1 MSWITSV
8 KRWKFRRELEQML
21 SSQEAHQS
29 QAHNLLTV
37 KRLCILFPAD
47 ASEDRRRMADYK
59 SERRKQG
66 LRTELFGFINERS
79 APEGGSFPLFSKA
92 DLSWYGAPK
101 EEMRKRF
108 TENYCDILLVFGAP
122 DHRLFNY
129 LVQIKQSGLRVG
141 PFSESADNPF
151 DVLFDPGTNFDLDQ
165 QLKTVSSIFQIA
177 NAPATVTV

>member
-1 MSWITSV
+1 MSWITTV
-8 KRWKFRRELEQML
+8 KRWKFQRELEQLL
-21 SSQEAHQS
+21 SSQKPHQS

-37 KRLCILFPAD
+37 KHLCVLFPAD

-101 EEMRKRF
+101 EQICKRF
-108 TENYCDILLVFGAP
+108 TERDCDMLLVLGEP
-122 DHRLFNY
+122 DHDLFNY

-141 PFSESADNPF
+141 PYSGSIDNPF
-151 DVLFDPGTNFDLDQ
+151 DVLFDPGFGYDLQ
-165 QLKTVSSIFQIA
+165 EQLSTVSTIFQIA